1 MYIPIFFEQDIIM
14 KKSKWIIGMV
24 IGFINGLFGA
34 GGGSLL
40 VPALEKFAKYET
52 RKAHATT
59 VAVILPLSV
68 VSAIVYIWGI
78 DVDWRAVAWVSAGGI
93 AGGLVGAKLL
103 SKLAGMWLNILFGL
117 FLAFGAIRML
127 FV

>member
-1 MYIPIFFEQDIIM
+1 M
-14 KKSKWIIGMV
+14 KKSKTWTIGIV

-52 RKAHATT
+52 HKAHATT
-59 VAVILPLSV
+59 VAVILPLSAISAV
-68 VSAIVYIWGI
+68 VYTWGV
-78 DVDWRAVAWVSAGGI
+78 DVDWGAVLWVSAGGI
-93 AGGLVGAKLL
+93 AGGVAGAKLL

-117 FLAFGAIRML
+117 FLATGAIRMI
-127 FV
+127 FIA